1 MVIKRK
7 KKKLKIICLGQQR
20 YREETKSLK
29 KFLSKNQRKLGS
41 LFRIEG
47 KAIYKNKI
55 PKQIKNS
62 FTDKNFSGGWPLID
76 NGSHIIDLIFYLF
89 PNLIVEKINPYLFKN
104 NIEKKMIYNVEDSAF
119 VNILFTNNVIL
130 NFETSYISPRPKDDF
145 GLRLYFQKGYIT
157 WPDLKCFYFN
167 KERPQKIRF
176 NQKNFASDNQ
186 FLEIYELIKKNK
198 NYNLTITRIVI
209 KIIEYCYK
217 NNMV

>member
-1 MVIKRK
+1 
-7 KKKLKIICLGQQR
+7 
-20 YREETKSLK
+20 
-29 KFLSKNQRKLGS
+29 
-41 LFRIEG
+41 
-47 KAIYKNKI
+47 
-55 PKQIKNS
+55 
-62 FTDKNFSGGWPLID
+62 
-76 NGSHIIDLIFYLF
+76 
-89 PNLIVEKINPYLFKN
+89 
-104 NIEKKMIYNVEDSAF
+104 MIYNVEDSAF

-145 GLRLYFQKGYIT
+145 GLRLYFQRGYIT

-167 KERPQKIRF
+167 KKSPQKIRF

-198 NYNLTITRIVI
+198 NYNLTITRKVI